1 MTTNL
6 RSKIQAELAW
16 TWTDHV
22 STSPV
27 VDSNRLRLG
36 VDLADGRASQ
46 QADAVWH
53 ACGGSLAEGQSIVY
67 PLDNLPQELFG
78 ATIRIRLARVKA
90 LLIINTSDLS
100 GGDLLIGGGDE
111 AWEGPFGNS
120 GGQVMLPAASPL
132 LVANTLDG
140 WSVASNEN
148 NLQVAAVGGAA
159 TYDIAILGLLP
170 G

>member
-1 MTTNL
+1 MTTTL
-6 RSKIQAELAW
+6 RSKVQAELAW

-22 STSPV
+22 ATAPI

-36 VDLADGRASQ
+36 VDMADGRAAG

-53 ACGGSLAEGQSIVY
+53 VSGGSLADGQSIVY
-67 PLDNLPQELFG
+67 LLDDLPQELFG
-78 ATIRIRLARVKA
+78 GTIRISLARVKA
-90 LLIINTSDLS
+90 LLIINTSAS
-100 GGDLLIGGGDE
+100 GGGDLRIGGGDD

-120 GGQVMLPAASPL
+120 GGRVVLPAASPL
-132 LVANTLDG
+132 LVANPLDG
-140 WSVASNEN
+140 WSVASDQA